1 VNAKGTPKDSYNP
14 DKAWKEIVSQFR
26 RLCFMRRMGRGEE
39 SVKPLWKDL
48 SDMIARWSRAVNEPY
63 NAKRSRLERMFLE
76 EQRRVAD
83 ACMLHE
89 LSLMQ
94 WQQDVVPVLTER
106 ITQEVRTLVTSE
118 FEAQAAR
125 QQQLGQEL
133 QTLAGQFEQEAARRA
148 TQEAV
153 LETVQKTVEQAVKKL
168 PPAPVR
174 IPFDDIPTIIDMLN
188 DEERRIPSARKKFS
202 VPPPQARPPE
212 RADPSDN
219 IRVTLREV
227 HEAVAYGAIAG

>member
-1 VNAKGTPKDSYNP
+1 MVTPKDGYNP
-14 DKAWKEIVSQFR
+14 DKAWKEIVAQFR
-26 RLCFMRRMGRGEE
+26 RLCFMRRMGQGEA
-39 SVKPLWKDL
+39 SIKPLWKDL
-48 SDMIARWSRAVNEPY
+48 SDRIARWSRAVNEPY
-63 NAKRSRLERMFLE
+63 NGKRAKLERMFLD

-94 WQQDVVPVLTER
+94 WQQEVVPVLTEK
-106 ITQEVRTLVTSE
+106 ITREVRTIVTNE

-125 QQQLGQEL
+125 QQQLGQEI

-153 LETVQKTVEQAVKKL
+153 LQTVQKTVEQAVKKL

-188 DEERRIPSARKKFS
+188 DEERRIPSARRKFS
-202 VPPPQARPPE
+202 VPPPRE
-212 RADPSDN
+212 RSAPSDDL
-219 IRVTLREV
+219 RATVREV